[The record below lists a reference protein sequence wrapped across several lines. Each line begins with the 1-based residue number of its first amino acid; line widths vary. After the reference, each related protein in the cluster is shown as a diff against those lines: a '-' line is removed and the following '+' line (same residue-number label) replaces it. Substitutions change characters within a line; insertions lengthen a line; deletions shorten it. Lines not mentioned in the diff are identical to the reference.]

1 MMRPFDKVE
10 KHRKAKKKKKIPR
23 RHPMPHRTLAR
34 MLLYFLLREGVRG
47 VWKHRQ
53 MDAASSGASS
63 IVVVLYSAFDD
74 VFTPV
79 FRLNRVGA

>member
-1 MMRPFDKVE
+1 MRPFDKVE

-63 IVVVLYSAFDD
+63 IFKGTKECPLYPDLLG
-74 VFTPV
+74 P
-79 FRLNRVGA
+79 L